1 MRIPWYGLP
10 IVAHAPAHSA
20 AKAKRV
26 PSGDQLAPPISVQ
39 EPPHLTTHAPMP
51 SVPIAR
57 MPWIH
62 PNTWIGPLC
71 IWIAPTGGSWTGT
84 VLGRSTVTAPPTV
97 TAKMTTATIAAA
109 MREFLW

>member
-1 MRIPWYGLP
+1 MRVPSGDQASGPTPSVGRISRSPSGARMRIPWYGLP

-57 MPWIH
+57 D
-62 PNTWIGPLC
+62 
-71 IWIAPTGGSWTGT
+71 A
-84 VLGRSTVTAPPTV
+84 VD
-97 TAKMTTATIAAA
+97 
-109 MREFLW
+109 